1 MNEVFP
7 TLSGLNTLVLLQ
19 WDIENVGSVGSG
31 LVASLSI
38 SLEGEN
44 GPLWTI
50 IGLESENSG
59 PGKGDQGEEDIVT
72 KRKIMIVL
80 KDSCH

>member
-1 MNEVFP
+1 M
-7 TLSGLNTLVLLQ
+7 
-19 WDIENVGSVGSG
+19 
-31 LVASLSI
+31 ASFSI

-59 PGKGDQGEEDIVT
+59 PGKGDQGEEDIET
-72 KRKIMIVL
+72 NRKKMMMSKDRDRQKALQKHIMSHLVL
-80 KDSCH
+80 LE

>member
-1 MNEVFP
+1 M
-7 TLSGLNTLVLLQ
+7 
-19 WDIENVGSVGSG
+19 
-31 LVASLSI
+31 ASLSI

-59 PGKGDQGEEDIVT
+59 PGKGDQVEEDIVSN
-72 KRKIMIVL
+72 RKIMMVL
-80 KDSCH
+80 KYLNVTERGRML

>member
-1 MNEVFP
+1 MNGVFP

-19 WDIENVGSVGSG
+19 RDIENVGSVGSG

-59 PGKGDQGEEDIVT
+59 PGEGDQREEDIET
-72 KRKIMIVL
+72 NRTGR
-80 KDSCH
+80 

>member
-1 MNEVFP
+1 M
-7 TLSGLNTLVLLQ
+7 
-19 WDIENVGSVGSG
+19 
-31 LVASLSI
+31 ASFSI

-59 PGKGDQGEEDIVT
+59 PGKSDQREEDIVT
-72 KRKIMIVL
+72 NRKIMIVL

>member
-1 MNEVFP
+1 MWS
-7 TLSGLNTLVLLQ
+7 LYA
-19 WDIENVGSVGSG
+19 
-31 LVASLSI
+31 LVAFPSLSI

-59 PGKGDQGEEDIVT
+59 PGKGDSGEEDIVT
-72 KRKIMIVL
+72 NRKI
-80 KDSCH
+80 